1 MREYSVYIMSNASK
15 TLYVGMT
22 NNLIRRVAEHKAGK
36 IPGFTRKYNIQKLV
50 YFESD
55 SNVNEVIYREK
66 VIKKWRRKKKI
77 ALIESINPDWKDL
90 SLEWMDLGPEI

>member
-90 SLEWMDLGPEI
+90 SLDWMDLGPEI

>member
-66 VIKKWRRKKKI
+66 EIKKWRREKKI

-90 SLEWMDLGPEI
+90 SLDWMDLGPEI

>member
-22 NNLIRRVAEHKAGK
+22 NNLIRRVTEHKAGK

-66 VIKKWRRKKKI
+66 EIKKWRRKKKI

-90 SLEWMDLGPEI
+90 SLDWMDLAPEI

>member
-22 NNLIRRVAEHKAGK
+22 NNLIRRVTEHKAGK

-66 VIKKWRRKKKI
+66 EIKKWRREKKI

-90 SLEWMDLGPEI
+90 SLEWMDLAPEI

>member
-66 VIKKWRRKKKI
+66 EINKWRREKKI

-90 SLEWMDLGPEI
+90 SQEWMDLAPEI

>member
-90 SLEWMDLGPEI
+90 SLDWMDLAPEI

>member
-66 VIKKWRRKKKI
+66 EIKKWRRKKKI

>member
-66 VIKKWRRKKKI
+66 EIKKWRRKKKI
-77 ALIESINPDWKDL
+77 ALIESINPYWKDL
-90 SLEWMDLGPEI
+90 SLDWMDLAPEI